1 MGDSG
6 RFPHGVGRITL
17 LAVAMAVV
25 WALIAAALLNSGAKA
40 VSERWSPAPPINGQY
55 VPGHVQ
61 TPSVAPAATNVCE
74 PSGDVIETETPLY
87 LCALVVEAP
96 PDRRASG
103 TVDEWTHS
111 SPYWATLV
119 ATSPSTQAGHSST
132 VPLFGGGLEGSLSW
146 IGFVVERH

>member
-1 MGDSG
+1 MSSSG
-6 RFPHGVGRITL
+6 RSPHGVGRITL

-40 VSERWSPAPPINGQY
+40 VSERWSPAPPTNAQY
-55 VPGHVQ
+55 VPGHAQ
-61 TPSVAPAATNVCE
+61 TPSVASAAANVCE
-74 PSGDVIETETPLY
+74 PAGDVIETPLY
-87 LCALVVEAP
+87 LCALVVGAP

-103 TVDEWTHS
+103 TVGEWTHS

-132 VPLFGGGLEGSLSW
+132 VPLFSGGLEGSLSW